1 VTLDD
6 AQKRALSDG
15 DVRDEVI
22 VGIRPEHFE
31 DASLIGE
38 QSAHGVTFE
47 APVDVTESMG
57 SEVYAYFTFEGDD
70 VTSEE
75 LRELADDAGA
85 GDLPDSGEGRAV
97 ARLDAETGVAEG
109 DRAKLWVDTSRMHF
123 FQPSDGRALRT
134 GRRDGAG
141 RFERQRSE
149 ARAGTAA
156 EEAPA
161 PAPPPPS
168 A

>member
-1 VTLDD
+1 TGHLDGGTLRLPFADVTLDD

-38 QSAHGVTFE
+38 QSAHGVT
-47 APVDVTESMG
+47 S
-57 SEVYAYFTFEGDD
+57 
-70 VTSEE
+70 
-75 LRELADDAGA
+75 
-85 GDLPDSGEGRAV
+85 
-97 ARLDAETGVAEG
+97 VAEG

-149 ARAGTAA
+149 ARAGTAT

-161 PAPPPPS
+161 
-168 A
+168 